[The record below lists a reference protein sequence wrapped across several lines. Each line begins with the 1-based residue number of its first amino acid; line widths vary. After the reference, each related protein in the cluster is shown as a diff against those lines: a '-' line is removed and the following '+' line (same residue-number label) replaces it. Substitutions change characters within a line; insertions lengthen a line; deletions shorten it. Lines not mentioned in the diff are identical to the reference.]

1 MKKLNY
7 LIFFLVALL
16 CLITGVIIITNYP
29 LMPVSWPLFA
39 IKLIPFALLFIITI
53 FASKL
58 GITSLTLGLAL
69 FSYVRFLGFINVF
82 LPKDSLFLGNL
93 STLVYV
99 SAAILTAYAGIKA
112 VLYWRI
118 FEKKYREIYSNT
130 KEIFFIVDKEKN
142 TIVETSRSAIDYFG
156 KSLLNREAGKCLGER
171 NSYILCGRAHDSK
184 KVPKTFEAKLY
195 KSDGTQFYA
204 DVLIDEFSIFKKD
217 YYYISIR
224 DISEK
229 RQAESL
235 TKKAHER
242 FKGLF
247 ENNNDAVF
255 FLDREGRHIDA
266 NEKAVELLGYSVEE
280 LRKMTFYD
288 VVPPEAQ
295 KESEQLLLELRKK
308 GSLPIYEK
316 ELLRKN
322 GERITVEI
330 NVSLIRHDDGDFH
343 IQSIVRDVTKRKET
357 QRLLKMERD
366 MLQKFLTIAQT
377 AVVILD
383 ISGNIKYLN
392 TEGFRLFGYSADNID
407 EVVGKNLEEFVP
419 ENNKKKVQEIIKEL
433 VRGEKQSVLDIL
445 IPISSKNGETK
456 TILWNAVASKSMG
469 DNSVEL
475 LFSGK
480 ATDSYKKNIKF
491 NGFYSSLNKVTI
503 DVLETGTIL
512 GKNAQR
518 LLKLCVATIPG
529 AQAGTLIMRN
539 ENGNFSFVA
548 CENYDFKRLREVR
561 LNREPVNNGLEA
573 ISVTADFCGFKLDS
587 QLSKAVAKAC
597 KFKDLKAT
605 LVIPIIL
612 NGKVVALFN
621 LNNFESKHAFDN
633 PMTKQLAEVFKE
645 SITSLIKRLELEK
658 ELKTQ
663 KKKLE
668 FLSNHDPLTELP
680 NRRFLWEYS
689 DLLFALAKRKSRPV
703 SVLYVDLDKFKEIND
718 FYGHDMGD
726 YVLREVAGR
735 FKDSIRK
742 SDVTVRL
749 GGDEFALLLPE
760 TDSKLAIVAAKRIL
774 LSIEKVMIADRTVSI
789 SGTIGI
795 SCFPEHGE
803 DLQDL
808 LKKADTAMYQAKK
821 SGMKIAVYPG
831 KSMHTKE

>member
-1 MKKLNY
+1 MKKFNY

-16 CLITGVIIITNYP
+16 CLITGVIILMNYP
-29 LMPVSWPLFA
+29 LKSVSWPLLA
-39 IKLIPFALLFIITI
+39 IKLIPFALLFIATI

-58 GITSLTLGLAL
+58 GIISLTLGLAL
-69 FSYVRFLGFINVF
+69 FSYARLLNFINMF
-82 LPKDSLFLGNL
+82 LLKDSLFLGNL
-93 STLVYV
+93 SSLVYA
-99 SAAILTAYAGIKA
+99 SAVVLTAYGGIKA

-118 FEKKYREIYSNT
+118 FEKKYREVYHNT
-130 KEIFFIVDKEKN
+130 KEIIFVMDKEKN
-142 TIVETSRSAIDYFG
+142 IIVETSRIAIDYFS
-156 KSLLNREAGKCLGER
+156 KPLSNKEIEKCLGER
-171 NSYILCGRAHDSK
+171 NSHILCGRAHDSK
-184 KVPKTFEAKLY
+184 KFPKTFEAKLY
-195 KSDGTQFYA
+195 KSDDTPFYA
-204 DVLIDEFSIFKKD
+204 DVLIDEFSIFQKN

-229 RQAESL
+229 RQLESL
-235 TKKAHER
+235 AKEEHER

-255 FLDREGRHIDA
+255 FLDSEGRHIDA
-266 NEKAVELLGYSVEE
+266 NEKAVELLGYSIEE
-280 LRKMTFYD
+280 LRKMSFRD
-288 VVPPEAQ
+288 VVPSEAQ

-316 ELLRKN
+316 EFLRKN
-322 GERITVEI
+322 GKRAPVAI
-330 NVSLIRHDDGDFH
+330 NMSLIQHDDGNFH
-343 IQSIVRDVTKRKET
+343 IQSIVRDITKYKEM
-357 QRLLKMERD
+357 QKLLKMERD
-366 MLQKFLTIAQT
+366 MLQEFLTIAQT

-392 TEGFRLFGYSADNID
+392 TEGFRLFGYFADNID
-407 EVVGKNLEEFVP
+407 KVVGKNLEEFVP
-419 ENNKKKVQEIIKEL
+419 ENNKKEVQEVIKEL
-433 VRGEKQSVLDIL
+433 IRGEKQSVLDIL
-445 IPISSKNGETK
+445 IPISSKNGEIK
-456 TILWNAVASKSMG
+456 TILWNAVAFKSMG

-480 ATDSYKKNIKF
+480 ATDSYERNITF

-503 DVLETGTIL
+503 DVLETGTII
-512 GKNAQR
+512 GENAQR

-548 CENYDFKRLREVR
+548 SENYDFERLRKVR
-561 LNREPVNNGLEA
+561 LNQELVNNELEA

-587 QLSKAVAKAC
+587 QLSKAIANAC
-597 KFKDLKAT
+597 KFKDIKAT
-605 LVIPIIL
+605 FVIPITL
-612 NGKVVALFN
+612 NGKVVVLFN
-621 LNNFESKHAFDN
+621 LNNFKSEHAFDN
-633 PMTKQLAEVFKE
+633 FMTKQLAEVFKE
-645 SITSLIKRLELEK
+645 SITVLIKHLELEK

-668 FLSNHDPLTELP
+668 FLSNHDPLTGLP
-680 NRRFLWEYS
+680 NRRFLREYS
-689 DLLFALAKRKSRPV
+689 DLFFALAKRKSRPV

-718 FYGHDMGD
+718 KYGHDMGD
-726 YVLREVAGR
+726 YVLREIADR

-742 SDVTVRL
+742 SDVMVRL

-774 LSIEKVMIADRTVSI
+774 LSIEKVMIADRAVNI

-803 DLQDL
+803 DLQEL